1 MQTGDINDALI
12 NACWEGCI
20 EKVTVLLDLNADV
33 NYKDKVNNKISM
45 VHTVWRVIFVGC

>member
-12 NACWEGCI
+12 KASEKGCV

-33 NYKDKVNNKISM
+33 NYQDEVNSQ
-45 VHTVWRVIFVGC
+45 